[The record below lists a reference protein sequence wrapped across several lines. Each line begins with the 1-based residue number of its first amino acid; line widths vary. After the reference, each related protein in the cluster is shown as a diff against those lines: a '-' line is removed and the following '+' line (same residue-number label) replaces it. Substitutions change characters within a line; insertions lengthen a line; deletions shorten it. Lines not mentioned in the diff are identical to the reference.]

1 MSHAPTHPHDTVLTE
16 AVALAVR
23 APSIHN
29 SQPWRFRV
37 GRGRIELYADRDRQ
51 LTVVDTTGRA
61 LLVSCGGALLQA
73 RIALQAAGWD
83 VAVERMPEP
92 GDRDHLATLTVT
104 GPTTMDTAG
113 LDAIRRLAAAAR
125 ERRTDRRPFDARLVE
140 AGTVNTLVE
149 AAAAEGAM
157 LKPVTE
163 HSDRLDLI
171 VAVGRA
177 DELELTNPA
186 YLAEMQ
192 RWSGRPE
199 GATEGVPVTAVPHL
213 EQRQSDVEIRDFE
226 VGATGT
232 LPATAPE
239 QVERAAMFILATD
252 SDSDQERLLA
262 GEAVAHVL
270 LTATELGLSVSPYT
284 QPLEVAATVNLL
296 REILGGV
303 GEPQIV
309 FRVGWPGPGSLPPPT
324 GRRPIEDVIDHI
336 D

>member
-1 MSHAPTHPHDTVLTE
+1 MSHARIHPHDTVLAE
-16 AVALAVR
+16 AVAVAVR

-37 GRGRIELYADRDRQ
+37 GHGRIEIHADRSRQ

-61 LLVSCGGALLQA
+61 LLVSCGAALFQA

-83 VAVERMPEP
+83 VSVERMPDP
-92 GDRDHLATLTVT
+92 DDRDHLATVRVT

-113 LDAIRRLAAAAR
+113 LEAARRLAAAAR
-125 ERRTDRRPFDARLVE
+125 ERRTDRRPFADRPVEPETVDVLV
-140 AGTVNTLVE
+140 
-149 AAAAEGAM
+149 AAVAAEGAM
-157 LKPVTE
+157 LKPVIE
-163 HSDRLDLI
+163 RSDRLDLI

-186 YLAEMQ
+186 YLAEMR

-199 GATEGVPVTAVPHL
+199 DASEGVPVTAVPHL

-252 SDSDQERLLA
+252 TDSDEQQLRA

-270 LTATELGLSVSPYT
+270 LTATELGLTASPYT
-284 QPLEVAATVNLL
+284 QPLEVVGTVSLL
-296 REILGGV
+296 RTILGGV

-309 FRVGWPGPGSLPPPT
+309 FRVGWPGPGSLPPQT
-324 GRRPIEDVIDHI
+324 GRRPLEDVIDHLP
-336 D
+336 

>member
-1 MSHAPTHPHDTVLTE
+1 
-16 AVALAVR
+16 
-23 APSIHN
+23 
-29 SQPWRFRV
+29 
-37 GRGRIELYADRDRQ
+37 LYADRSRQ
-51 LTVVDTTGRA
+51 LNVVDTVGRA
-61 LLVSCGGALLQA
+61 LLVSCGAALFQA
-73 RIALQAAGWD
+73 RIAMQAAGWD
-83 VAVERMPEP
+83 VSVERMPEP
-92 GDRDHLATLTVT
+92 ADRDHLATLRVT
-104 GPTTMDTAG
+104 GPTTLDAAG
-113 LDAIRRLAAAAR
+113 LDAARRLATAAR
-125 ERRTDRRPFDARLVE
+125 ERRTDRRPFAARAVDPETADVLI
-140 AGTVNTLVE
+140 A

-163 HSDRLDLI
+163 RGDRLDLI

-213 EQRQSDVEIRDFE
+213 EQRQSDVQIRDFE

-252 SDSDQERLLA
+252 GDSDEQRLLA

-270 LTATELGLSVSPYT
+270 LIATELGLSASPYT
-284 QPLEVAATVNLL
+284 QPLEVVGTVNLL
-296 REILGGV
+296 REILGGL

-309 FRVGWPGPGSLPPPT
+309 FRVGWPGPGAPPPQT
-324 GRRPIEDVIDHI
+324 GRRALDDVIEYFR
-336 D
+336 